1 MERQPVASP
10 DSQGDSQALSD
21 PILARLVKADFGESE
36 MAIKDFCTSTRLLD

>member
-21 PILARLVKADFGESE
+21 PILARLVKAWPGLSGHLKKIILSLFD
-36 MAIKDFCTSTRLLD
+36 TT